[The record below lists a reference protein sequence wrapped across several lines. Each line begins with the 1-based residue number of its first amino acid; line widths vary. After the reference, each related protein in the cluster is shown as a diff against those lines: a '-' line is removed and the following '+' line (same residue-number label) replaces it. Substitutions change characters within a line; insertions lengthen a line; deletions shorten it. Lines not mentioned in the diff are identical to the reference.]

1 MLMIQLSRV
10 FPLSQII
17 KIIYETCTLT
27 IFPSIIF
34 SNKQSRMSNPQNKS
48 NQYHT
53 EILYLSTTNKEKKR
67 KKHRNSNSKPSPA
80 NVLILIIYYPDDFEV
95 IQIQERKQENK
106 TGR

>member
-53 EILYLSTTNKEKKR
+53 EILYLSTTKKEKK